1 MSTALSSLLSPAYTP
16 DPLASEAFTL
26 AKSQATASGHSAIES
41 TAAHQG
47 ETSTQRLDTHLAS
60 DYGLV
65 NKQHEWN
72 ILSKALYA
80 GQSRTFLLLGD
91 EGLGKTSLINAY
103 FKTLAE
109 NRDTQGDYAP
119 HQAIKIQLSQLPK
132 PFWATWQ
139 LDAILQEALV
149 SWVKDTL
156 AAIQNNANQRLQEVG
171 IRINDEQFKLML
183 TQFSKEPS
191 RDARYELWLNTLKH
205 ALSKKQ
211 NLIQKW
217 TAPSQLVLEDVARI
231 LNNPWA
237 VVAFQT
243 STSLADDPNA
253 DISQRFLELAQG
265 VKAHVSNVQSPASF
279 SLLIDEWDV
288 IRLQNAS
295 RRDANNQSLLRLIK
309 AIQTQK
315 QIPLCLTLTSRTNA
329 LSQHLGGSLYA
340 SLRDKLLLST
350 YGEVELQALV
360 KTCSLY
366 HEKSGFSVPKEAL
379 PLLSTL
385 SEGQGYK
392 ALAVYQAWVKK
403 TEQSGEMQLSLE
415 SLNALAIE
423 KADELEALLYARL
436 QLDALSYGASFI
448 NALELVVAHLDH
460 TPFTVEA
467 FISERLKTASTD
479 ILASHL
485 GLALR
490 KLYLYGIVQKL
501 ETPSASASLLYNV
514 PSRHALESVYR
525 FFVAKNVEALFQK
538 TQGLLSP
545 SHALEKEAESNETD
559 ESEATLSHTAFLEQG
574 EALVQ
579 ILPKTFNEGEL
590 PLEKLQSVLSFLSG
604 LPRENAQ
611 YLREKIARFLIQAL
625 EHPLEAR
632 RLEALLYLGY
642 IPLLDALDALVDALN
657 HPNSLVKQQALQSL
671 RQWIQTANDAK
682 IPLKDKI
689 LPVVEALLGQLN
701 PRNGF
706 PRKDDVLIHSM
717 VFDVLKQWHAGE
729 ARTVFKGVHAYVKEH
744 LNNNDDSYL
753 SVGFLD
759 CLAVLLKP
767 FAPTDIEHRMPW
779 VFALIEKSFSVPQLQ
794 ASGFTLLRLL
804 PAQMSQVQAILKQIL
819 QEEASPTLTFDAF
832 VYTTELLA
840 LPDFQTVFPLW
851 KESLQTYLERL
862 YLPKAS
868 HTQAASFTP
877 DDDRQQLIQATLHLL
892 KVVKKWNAPEKSHLA
907 NLLEEGLTSPE
918 WQGHL
923 DLLWVLLRLQQ
934 QLAGETALKD
944 STARYLG
951 QLKATPTSHLLKQLL
966 TNV

>member
-16 DPLASEAFTL
+16 DPLAQEAFALTKAEGFAL
-26 AKSQATASGHSAIES
+26 VKSFIQHTAMP
-41 TAAHQG
+41 QQ
-47 ETSTQRLDTHLAS
+47 TSSRERLDALLAS
-60 DYGLV
+60 DYGLI
-65 NKQHEWN
+65 NKQHEWG

-91 EGLGKTSLINAY
+91 EGLGKTSFINAY
-103 FKTLAE
+103 FKSLAE
-109 NRDTQGDYAP
+109 NRDPEGDYAP
-119 HQAIKIQLSQLPK
+119 HQAIKIQLSHLPK
-132 PFWATWQ
+132 PLWATWQ

-191 RDARYELWLNTLKH
+191 RAARYDLWLNTLKH

-243 STSLADDPNA
+243 STSLADDPDA
-253 DISQRFLELAQG
+253 DISQRLVEMAQG

-295 RRDANNQSLLRLIK
+295 RRDANNQSLLRLVK

-340 SLRDKLLLST
+340 SLRDKLLLSS
-350 YGEVELQALV
+350 YGEEELQTLV

-366 HEKSGFSVPKEAL
+366 HEKSAFSVPKEAL

-403 TEQSGEMQLSLE
+403 AEQLGEMQLSLE

-436 QLDALSYGASFI
+436 QLDALSHGASFI

-485 GLALR
+485 ALALR

-501 ETPSASASLLYNV
+501 ETPSASASPLYNV

-545 SHALEKEAESNETD
+545 SHTLEKEAESNETD
-559 ESEATLSHTAFLEQG
+559 ESEATLSRTAFLEQG

-632 RLEALLYLGY
+632 RLEALLCLGY

-671 RQWIQTANDAK
+671 RQWISTATEAK
-682 IPLKDKI
+682 IPVQDKV
-689 LPVVEALLGQLN
+689 LPVVEALLIQLN
-701 PRNGF
+701 PREGF
-706 PRKDDVLIHSM
+706 PRKDDALIQSL
-717 VFDVLKQWHAGE
+717 VFDALKQWHKGE

-767 FAPTDIEHRMPW
+767 FDPTDIEHRMPW
-779 VFALIEKSFSVPQLQ
+779 VFTLIEKSFCVPQLQ

-804 PAQMSQVQAILKQIL
+804 PAQMPQVQAILKQIL
-819 QEEASPTLTFDAF
+819 QEQASPTLTFDAF

-868 HTQAASFTP
+868 YTQAASFTP

-907 NLLEEGLTSPE
+907 NVLEEGLTSPE